1 MVIEFFNEFDLTF
14 DHVKALT
21 HAMFAVARVDGV
33 HDREMTMIR
42 QFYES
47 CARLGDPALED
58 VVGGDDDS
66 DLGALFASEEG
77 ARLFVKS
84 LILLAFADGRYAS
97 PEDALIREYAAKV
110 SVTSLEVDQLHE
122 ATKDYLLSSLAHIHN
137 VEALADVARRLEMC

>member
-1 MVIEFFNEFDLTF
+1 MVLEFFKEFDLTF
-14 DHVKALT
+14 EHVKALT

-42 QFYES
+42 QFYDS
-47 CARLGDPALED
+47 CARLGDPALEE
-58 VVGGDDDS
+58 VVGSSNES
-66 DLGALFASEEG
+66 DLGALFDTGHAS
-77 ARLFVKS
+77 RMFVKS

-97 PEDALIREYAAKV
+97 SEDALIRDYAGKV
-110 SVTSLEVDQLHE
+110 SLTSLDVDQLHE